1 MPTDAREQAYGALWT
16 VLNGIS
22 AIDSRSR
29 DLAIPVDFTESAAD
43 SWLVMIDGSEERR
56 PDQQQGALWIDAR
69 CEVWLAA
76 RAASTAL
83 LATALNDLRAK
94 VLVAVYADR
103 TLGQKVAW
111 VEYEGATA
119 PDIHGDAI
127 GAVMLTL
134 VLIRTESDSD
144 PYSLG

>member
-1 MPTDAREQAYGALWT
+1 MPVDAREQAYAALWT

-29 DLAIPVDFTESAAD
+29 DLAVPVDFTDAVAD
-43 SWLVMIDGSEERR
+43 SWLVQIDGSEERR
-56 PDQQQGALWIDAR
+56 PDQQGGVLWIDAR

-83 LATALNDLRAK
+83 LAAALNDLRAK
-94 VLVAVYADR
+94 VLAAVYADR
-103 TLGQKVAW
+103 TLGGKVAW
-111 VEYEGATA
+111 VECDSTSA
-119 PDIHGDAI
+119 PDLEADDI
-127 GAVMLTL
+127 GGLLVTL
-134 VLIRTESDSD
+134 VMIRTESDTD